1 MPDAFGVKRL
11 AARDGENV
19 RRCGLIS
26 LSGTIGLVVLP
37 TLPGFPDDGP
47 RGCTVMRVSISSVFD
62 PPEGAVELLPAGN
75 ESGACAGELVAF
87 ASLDGCGAASSA
99 AALVAKA
106 AAKTSVSDKE
116 TNFSFIRRLTIMSRS
131 LGRLRPLG
139 AAGAIFATKEHDLNC
154 RYNNQ
159 KDDRTD

>member
-1 MPDAFGVKRL
+1 MRIDQFKRHNRARCAPHPARFSRRWPVRLHGDARIDILGV
-11 AARDGENV
+11 
-19 RRCGLIS
+19 C
-26 LSGTIGLVVLP
+26 
-37 TLPGFPDDGP
+37 
-47 RGCTVMRVSISSVFD
+47 
-62 PPEGAVELLPAGN
+62 PPEGGAELLPAGN
-75 ESGACAGELVAF
+75 ELGACAGELVAF

-139 AAGAIFATKEHDLNC
+139 AAGAFFATKEHDLNC